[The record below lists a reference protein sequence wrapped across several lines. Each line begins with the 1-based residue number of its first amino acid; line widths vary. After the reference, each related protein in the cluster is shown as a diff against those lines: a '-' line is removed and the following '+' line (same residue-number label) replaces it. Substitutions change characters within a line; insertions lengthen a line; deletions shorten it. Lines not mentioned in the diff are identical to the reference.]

1 MAKKADEGGEF
12 RVRPNRPR
20 TGGQSE
26 ARAWSTA
33 LRTVL
38 RYAGTSRRSKK
49 PIGVGASSGAVRR
62 FNQRCAVRTM
72 YTANKTAGQWRAH
85 GRYIARESGG
95 GAVLF
100 RAADQALAGADRR
113 VDPASELERWQSEG
127 DPRLWKLIVSPE
139 FGERLDL
146 DRLTRD
152 LMARME
158 KDLGTSLE
166 WVAVTHFNT
175 EHPHVH
181 IALRGVREDKSALDL
196 PRDYVR
202 HGIRAIAEDLCTRQL
217 GHRNQLDAIAA
228 ERREIQERRFTSLDR
243 MINRSNSAVDST
255 AEHFIVRRP
264 SERGSRA
271 REEYIDARLVVLQ
284 QMGLANTRGTGEW
297 LVRRDFETVLKAMQ
311 RTNDRQKMLGAHG
324 ALLSDER
331 LPLVVLDFRKLNT
344 LEGRVLAHGEE
355 ETGKAAGRH
364 YLLLEGTDAKVHLIY
379 YTPEMEEAR
388 SRGKLRSNSFVRLQ
402 KQFENG
408 RPVLDVNDFGDAEH
422 IFSNRRHLVDRAKI
436 SVPRDPIAK
445 EGAWGG
451 WLGRYYAALTKIA
464 VELKAFEPTRH
475 SGRDR

>member
-1 MAKKADEGGEF
+1 MAKKADEGDEF
-12 RVRPNRPR
+12 RVRPSRPR
-20 TGGQSE
+20 IGGQSE

-33 LRTVL
+33 LKTVL
-38 RYAGTSRRSKK
+38 RYAGSSRRSKK
-49 PIGVGASSGAVRR
+49 SEGAGASGGAVRR

-100 RAADQALAGADRR
+100 REPDEVLAGTDGR

-139 FGERLDL
+139 FGERVDL
-146 DRLTRD
+146 DRLTRE

-158 KDLGTSLE
+158 KDLGTKLE

-181 IALRGVREDKSALDL
+181 IALRGVRDDKSALDL

-243 MINRSNSAVDST
+243 MISRSNSVDGST
-255 AEHFIVRRP
+255 AEHFVVQRRSGP
-264 SERGSRA
+264 GSRPQ
-271 REEYIDARLVVLQ
+271 EKHIDARLVVLQ
-284 QMGLANTRGTGEW
+284 QMGLANAGGAGDW
-297 LVRRDFETVLKAMQ
+297 FVRRDFETVLKAMQ
-311 RTNDRQKMLGAHG
+311 RTNDRQKMLASYG

-331 LPLVVLDFRKLNT
+331 LPLVVLDLHKLKT
-344 LEGRVLAHGEE
+344 VEGRVVGHGEE
-355 ETGKAAGRH
+355 EIGKAAGRH
-364 YLLLEGTDAKVHLIY
+364 YLLLEGTDAIVHLIY

-388 SRGKLRSNSFVRLQ
+388 SRGKLRANSFVRLQ
-402 KQFENG
+402 KLFENG
-408 RPVLDVNDFGDAEH
+408 RPALDVEEFGDAERLLQ
-422 IFSNRRHLVDRAKI
+422 NKRHFADLAKSPI
-436 SVPRDPIAK
+436 SQRVLPP
-445 EGAWGG
+445 GGMWGG
-451 WLGRYYAALTKIA
+451 WLGRYHSALSNVATLA
-464 VELKAFEPTRH
+464 NELQVDRQGNR
-475 SGRDR
+475 GR

>member
-1 MAKKADEGGEF
+1 VAKKADEADEF
-12 RVRPNRPR
+12 RVRSSRPR
-20 TGGQSE
+20 AGGQSE
-26 ARAWSTA
+26 TRAWSTA
-33 LRTVL
+33 LRTIL
-38 RYAGTSRRSKK
+38 RYAGSSRRSKK
-49 PIGVGASSGAVRR
+49 SEGAGASGGAVRR

-100 RAADQALAGADRR
+100 QAVDEVLAGTDGR

-127 DPRLWKLIVSPE
+127 APRLWKLIVSPE
-139 FGERLDL
+139 FGERIDL

-158 KDLGTSLE
+158 KDLGTKLE

-202 HGIRAIAEDLCTRQL
+202 HGIRSIAEDLCTRQL
-217 GHRNQLDAIAA
+217 GHRNQLDATAA
-228 ERREIQERRFTSLDR
+228 ERRQIQERRFTSLDR
-243 MINRSNSAVDST
+243 IISRSNSVDGST
-255 AEHFIVRRP
+255 AEHFVVQRRGGP
-264 SERGSRA
+264 GSRA
-271 REEYIDARLVVLQ
+271 RDEHIDGRLVVLQ
-284 QMGLANTRGTGEW
+284 QMGLANAAGAGEW

-311 RTNDRQKMLGAHG
+311 RTNDRQKMLASHG

-331 LPLVVLDFRKLNT
+331 LPLVVLDLRKVKAV
-344 LEGRVLAHGEE
+344 EGRVLAHGEE
-355 ETGKAAGRH
+355 EAGKAAGRH

-388 SRGKLRSNSFVRLQ
+388 SRGKLRPNSFVRLQ
-402 KQFENG
+402 KQFEDG
-408 RPVLDVNDFGDAEH
+408 HPLLDVEDLGDAERI
-422 IFSNRRHLVDRAKI
+422 IFSKKHLVDRAKALFAGGTTLPG
-436 SVPRDPIAK
+436 ST
-445 EGAWGG
+445 WGG
-451 WLGRYYAALTKIA
+451 WLGRYQAALTRTIT
-464 VELKAFEPTRH
+464 ELVKSHGRESH
-475 SGRDR
+475 RDR